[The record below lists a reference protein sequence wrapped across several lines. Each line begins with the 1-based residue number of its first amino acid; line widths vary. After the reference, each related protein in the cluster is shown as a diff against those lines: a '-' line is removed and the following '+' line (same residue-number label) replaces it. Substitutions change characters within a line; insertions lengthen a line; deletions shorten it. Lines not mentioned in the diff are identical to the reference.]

1 MADLPLWFFLSY
13 AHANDN
19 DAGLVKTFY
28 EQLSGWIA
36 QRVGQPAAS
45 VGFLDKYELHQG
57 VDWGDDLKAAL
68 SRCRTFVPLMS
79 PDYWKS
85 RWAGAEWAFFEQRC
99 ANTGTT
105 AIAPIQWVA
114 PFEGTHPEFARRL
127 QYAPSLRGLA
137 PEVQAQ
143 FERNYR
149 DKGLLALVQRRE
161 LPAYADVYL
170 SAVEHIGE
178 EILRLAQL
186 TKLAAY
192 AGAPLPSL
200 ADMPNRFAPE
210 SPAAHGGN
218 GEASR
223 RRRAHFAVVA
233 GRADEM
239 QALRPE
245 NAARYSAQDDDWVPF
260 ALGNESI
267 ALISQQVASELGLVH
282 TSLPAAPRWL
292 EQVREAERNHH
303 PSVVLIDPW
312 SAQLPRHRARLE
324 ELDAVMLGNCVVLV
338 VWDLASDAEQKKR
351 DALLANVDHLL
362 WRRRSQARAPYLC
375 EDVAD
380 PVRLRAGIRS
390 ALNELEALLATRRA
404 VVRPVEKGLYAQRPG
419 ISASAG
425 VT

>member
-28 EQLSGWIA
+28 EQLSAWIA

-45 VGFLDKYELHQG
+45 VGFLDTYELHQG
-57 VDWGDDLKAAL
+57 VGWGDELESAL

-85 RWAGAEWAFFEQRC
+85 RWAGAEWSFFERRC
-99 ANTGTT
+99 ANVGAL

-114 PFEGTHPEFARRL
+114 PFEGVHPEFARRL
-127 QYAPSLRGLA
+127 QYTPSLRGLA

-149 DKGLLALVQRRE
+149 DKGLLALVQRRD

-178 EILRLAQL
+178 EILRLASASRL
-186 TKLAAY
+186 PAY
-192 AGAPLPSL
+192 AGSPLPSL
-200 ADMPNRFAPE
+200 ADMPNRFALEP
-210 SPAAHGGN
+210 PAANGGKS
-218 GEASR
+218 EPR

-282 TSLPAAPRWL
+282 TPLQAAPRWL
-292 EQVREAERNHH
+292 EQVRAAERNHH

-312 SAQLPRHRARLE
+312 SAQLARHRARLE

-338 VWDLASDAEQKKR
+338 VWDLASETEKEKR
-351 DALLANVDHLL
+351 EALLANLDQVL

-375 EDVAD
+375 EEVSD
-380 PVRLRAGIRS
+380 PRRLRSGIRS

-404 VVRPVEKGLYAQRPG
+404 VVRPVEQGLYAQRPG
-419 ISASAG
+419 ISANAG
-425 VT
+425 GT

>member
-1 MADLPLWFFLSY
+1 MPDLPLWFFLSY
-13 AHANDN
+13 AHANDD

-28 EQLSGWIA
+28 EQLGAWIG

-57 VDWGDDLKAAL
+57 VDWGDELKSAL
-68 SRCRTFVPLMS
+68 SRCRTFVPLIS

-85 RWAGAEWAFFEQRC
+85 RWAGAEWSFFEQRC
-99 ANTGTT
+99 ADIAAP

-114 PFEGTHPEFARRL
+114 PFEGTHPEFAQRL
-127 QYAPSLRGLA
+127 QNTPSLRGLA
-137 PEVQAQ
+137 PDVQAQ

-149 DKGLLALVQRRE
+149 DKGLLALVQRRD

-170 SAVEHIGE
+170 SVVEHIGE
-178 EILRLAQL
+178 EILRLASAS
-186 TKLAAY
+186 KLPEY
-192 AGAPLPSL
+192 AGPPLPSL
-200 ADMPNRFAPE
+200 ADLPNRFAL
-210 SPAAHGGN
+210 AALAANGGK
-218 GEASR
+218 GETAR

-239 QALRPE
+239 QALRPD
-245 NAARYSAQDDDWVPF
+245 NTARYGAQDDDWVPF
-260 ALGNESI
+260 ALGHESI

-282 TSLPAAPRWL
+282 TSVPAAPRWL

-312 SAQLPRHRARLE
+312 SAQLARHRARLE

-338 VWDLASDAEQKKR
+338 VWDVSLAETKKR
-351 DALLANVDHLL
+351 EALLANLDQLL

-375 EDVAD
+375 EDVSD
-380 PVRLRAGIRS
+380 PARLRASIRS
-390 ALNELEALLATRRA
+390 ALNELEALLAARRA
-404 VVRPVEKGLYAQRPG
+404 VVRPVEQGLYAQRPG
-419 ISASAG
+419 LSASAG